1 MKKICRNLLFG
12 RNLFVYLHRIVCLS
26 CAIGEKDGTK
36 LYFCSIPV
44 RTATSKQKKDE
55 QGNIPYWSGRIMR
68 KLQHNGIWV
77 VADLDRIWR
86 GLRYFYVHKLVPILQ
101 LRRSK
106 NGILTESKTA
116 KV

>member
-1 MKKICRNLLFG
+1 
-12 RNLFVYLHRIVCLS
+12 
-26 CAIGEKDGTK
+26 
-36 LYFCSIPV
+36 
-44 RTATSKQKKDE
+44 
-55 QGNIPYWSGRIMR
+55 MR